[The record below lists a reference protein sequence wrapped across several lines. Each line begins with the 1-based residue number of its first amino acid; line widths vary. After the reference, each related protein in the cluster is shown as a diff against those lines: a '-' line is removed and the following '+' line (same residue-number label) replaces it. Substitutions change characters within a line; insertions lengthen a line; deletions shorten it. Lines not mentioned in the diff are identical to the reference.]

1 VLGAIALTSSGF
13 LIGSSPDEEE
23 FRFAI
28 VTSWLH
34 SQSLL
39 HGDYGFW
46 TPLLGLG
53 IPQPLTPNFWLH
65 PLLPLLPWLGPVMWV
80 RVLLL
85 THTLLGAAGMWQLT
99 KTLVLQP
106 ITRAVCVVTFVLA
119 APVCNYLFTDFW
131 PSHYVVWTSMP
142 WVLVLVWR
150 TLDGDRAKVPLRSLA
165 LGLSAG
171 LVMANTNP
179 GHILVYITLLLA
191 VALTNLRRL
200 VARWRW
206 IALAMLIAGAI
217 ASPNIAQ
224 LTHER
229 RMFDP
234 NLGVDTLRNPLTLS
248 SLRTVF
254 FSPWSLPEWPWG
266 RVPSEVARTLFFGGP
281 FAALSIVGCLA
292 CARRRPELV
301 LTLVTAAFMLFTS
314 VLWLP
319 FASARF
325 HFRDPLTLA
334 AIPLA
339 GLAADR
345 LLSLP
350 RVRAPAIALLGLQ
363 IVVAALTAG
372 SFLRGTMGDDARAAM
387 WFRGASGARETV
399 DRLLALMPLRG
410 RVIFSAD
417 VDHDVFE
424 KGNLQEGL
432 GMNALAFRGIP
443 VVNGWF
449 KGASTAPIWPDE
461 RMYYARISPPP
472 SLIESDAALDALGVR
487 YVVANDD
494 EAVGSSLRRRGS
506 VPKRI
511 RGAFVVYETN
521 DAWPSAF
528 LLDADS
534 ERLELPVRNNCG
546 NDRLLCRDFTPLAAH
561 RVGNVSMVDVED
573 GRVDVE
579 LADAAEPRLL
589 VVSQM
594 FREEWVATGG
604 DDRVTTIPAFGALL
618 AVRVPPH
625 VTSIH
630 LRYRPIALIL
640 TTVGAWCAIV
650 VSGVSILLL
659 WRRSAH
665 AT

>member
-23 FRFAI
+23 FRFA
-28 VTSWLH
+28 VLTSWLH

-99 KTLVLQP
+99 KTLGLQP
-106 ITRAVCVVTFVLA
+106 ITRAVCVVTFLLA

-142 WVLVLVWR
+142 WVLVLLWR
-150 TLDGDRAKVPLRSLA
+150 TLDGDRAKLPLRSLA

-171 LVMANTNP
+171 LVAANTNP

-200 VARWRW
+200 AARWGW
-206 IALAMLIAGAI
+206 IAMATLIAGAI

-224 LTHER
+224 LIHER

-254 FSPWSLPEWPWG
+254 LSPWSLPESPPG
-266 RVPSEVARTLFFGGP
+266 RVDPEVARTLFFGGP

-350 RVRAPAIALLGLQ
+350 RLRAPAIAMLGLQ
-363 IVVAALTAG
+363 VVVAVLTAG
-372 SFLRGTMGDDARAAM
+372 SFLRGTMGDDGRAAM

-399 DRLLALMPLRG
+399 DRLLALMPSRG
-410 RVIFSAD
+410 RVIFSPR
-417 VDHDVFE
+417 VDHDVYE
-424 KGNLQEGL
+424 KADLQEGL

-472 SLIESDAALDALGVR
+472 SLIESDTALDALGVR
-487 YVVANDD
+487 YVIANDD

-506 VPKRI
+506 VAKRI
-511 RGAFVVYETN
+511 HGAFIVYETH
-521 DAWPSAF
+521 DAWPGAF

-546 NDRLLCRDFTPLAAH
+546 NDRLLCRDFTPLASH
-561 RVGNVSMVDVED
+561 RVGNVSMVHVED

-594 FREEWVATGG
+594 FREEWVAIGG
-604 DDRVTTIPAFGALL
+604 DPRVNTTPAFGALL

-625 VTSIH
+625 VTSVH

-640 TTVGAWCAIV
+640 TTVAAWCAIV
-650 VSGVSILLL
+650 VSGASVLIL